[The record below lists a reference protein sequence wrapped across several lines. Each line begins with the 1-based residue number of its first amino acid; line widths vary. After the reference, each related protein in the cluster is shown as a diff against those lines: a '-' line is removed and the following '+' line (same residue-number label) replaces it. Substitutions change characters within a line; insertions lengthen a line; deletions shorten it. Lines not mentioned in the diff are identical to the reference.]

1 MEMHVRYAITV
12 NKSYPIANVI
22 GKFAGTNSQKAT
34 IREYLQAALIVIDK
48 VEQYNGI
55 LLENPRRPENGEKC
69 VYFSVGFYSFE
80 ELAQF
85 LNSMNYL

>member
-48 VEQYNGI
+48 A
-55 LLENPRRPENGEKC
+55 ENGEKC